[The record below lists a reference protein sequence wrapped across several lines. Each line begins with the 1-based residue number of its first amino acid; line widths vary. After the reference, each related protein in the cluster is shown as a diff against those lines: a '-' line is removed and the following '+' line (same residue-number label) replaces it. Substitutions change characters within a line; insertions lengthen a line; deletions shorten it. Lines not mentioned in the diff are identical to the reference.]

1 MNIGQAVPRNM
12 DHVIE
17 WFMVKTE
24 KCQCFEEYIFFLFS
38 MESVA
43 HRQKQPSNQKLHM
56 PMSAQHMHL

>member
-1 MNIGQAVPRNM
+1 M

-24 KCQCFEEYIFFLFS
+24 KCQCFEEEYIFFLFS

-43 HRQKQPSNQKLHM
+43 HGQKQPSNQKLHM
-56 PMSAQHMHL
+56 PISAQHMHL